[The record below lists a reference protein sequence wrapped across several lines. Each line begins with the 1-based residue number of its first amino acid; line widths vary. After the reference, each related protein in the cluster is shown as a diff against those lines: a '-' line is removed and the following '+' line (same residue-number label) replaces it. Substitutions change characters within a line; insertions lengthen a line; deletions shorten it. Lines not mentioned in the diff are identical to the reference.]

1 MNHDY
6 HLLDAYFSGQTSPA
20 EERSLAQILANDPTL
35 ADQFVEQARLDA
47 LLGEIFTDQP
57 AGKFHETL
65 VARLMTGEQ
74 LKPVAKPSTKVI
86 RGPFPYWKQVAAVV
100 ALGLFLWGISSVWYG
115 ASQLAEANPRK
126 KASPRVASVEA
137 PALATADQSPSVEQ
151 DRELEAWLRK
161 YFVGAQPVMERS
173 LEDWL
178 VALVEQEFPKHNHL
192 NKHRNLTWEI
202 RAANPES
209 KEKLARQNVR
219 LQCTPGSLLDQV
231 RGLAALAGCDV
242 HVEPD
247 TLVLTP
253 MKESSTAVEARE
265 IMLSA
270 AFVNGETLVSSP
282 PIAQQVTTWQD
293 INIADIALAD
303 SRMDGIASDYII
315 NSNSDPN
322 PISLAA
328 TRILQSG
335 IDWPKGS
342 EVTAVMPV
350 LEPIVSS
357 YADSTITY
365 NLPQSTESEATQ
377 LLSYAGSH
385 FMDLN
390 SGTNGLMVTNGIWG
404 GTPGSMAFKVNLQT
418 SPRGFHQLE
427 ILNQLPK
434 AATIEPKLTITDHT
448 FAANQA
454 PLAKDRV
461 LVGNELSAL
470 TEAYRGSALS
480 SIPVDTQPE
489 NEAQPFSVATQFT
502 STIPTSYSWIDLPSL
517 QTPMVGATFASN
529 GQTEPLPDVE
539 VASNSPT
546 TPDVTATW
554 SFRAAPVPTSQANLS
569 LTRSG
574 ELLKISGA
582 INVPATAPAVAAN
595 TQTAQIQI
603 LREYSFED
611 VTAETIALGDEPI
624 DDGLT
629 RLTDFGINVVAPP
642 APPAGVDI
650 SLSLFPGQ
658 GAIVTG
664 PTTDGKVHYY
674 LLKRAE

>member
-20 EERSLAQILANDPTL
+20 EERSLAQILANDSAL

-137 PALATADQSPSVEQ
+137 PAIATADQSPSVEQ
-151 DRELEAWLRK
+151 DRELEAWLRN
-161 YFVGAQPVMERS
+161 YFVGAQPIMERS

-178 VALVEQEFPKHNHL
+178 VALVEKEFPQHNHL

-242 HVEPD
+242 HLEPD

-322 PISLAA
+322 PIPVAA
-328 TRILQSG
+328 IRILQSG

-350 LEPIVSS
+350 QEQNAAV
-357 YADSTITY
+357 YFGNAITFT
-365 NLPQSTESEATQ
+365 LPQSGSEPQ
-377 LLSYAGSH
+377 QLSYAGST
-385 FMDLN
+385 FTGWN
-390 SGTNGLMVTNGIWG
+390 SGTNGHHIVNGAEG
-404 GTPGSMAFKVNLQT
+404 FVPTSMAYKINLQT

-427 ILNQLPK
+427 ILNQLLKP
-434 AATIEPKLTITDHT
+434 ATTEPKLTITDYT

-454 PLAKDRV
+454 PLSKDRV
-461 LVGNELSAL
+461 LAGDELNVL

-480 SIPVDTQPE
+480 SLFVDTRPE
-489 NEAQPFSVATQFT
+489 NEAQPYSVATQFT
-502 STIPTSYSWIDLPSL
+502 STIPAGNSWIDLPSL
-517 QTPMVGATFASN
+517 QTPMVGAAFDSN
-529 GQTEPLPDVE
+529 GQAEPLPEVE
-539 VASNSPT
+539 VASNFPVTPNTPT
-546 TPDVTATW
+546 TW
-554 SFRAAPVPTSQANLS
+554 SFRAVPAPTSQANLA

-664 PTTDGKVHYY
+664 PTVDGQVHYY
-674 LLKRAE
+674 LLKLAE

>member
-1 MNHDY
+1 MNPDS
-6 HLLDAYFSGQTSPA
+6 HLLDAYFSGQTYPA
-20 EERSLAQILANDPTL
+20 EVRSLAQILANDPAL

-47 LLGEIFTDQP
+47 LLGEIFADQP

-65 VARLMTGEQ
+65 VARLMTVEQ

-86 RGPFPYWKQVAAVV
+86 RGPFPYWKQVASVV

-126 KASPRVASVEA
+126 KTSPRVASVEA

-161 YFVGAQPVMERS
+161 YFVGAQPIMKRS

-178 VALVEQEFPKHNHL
+178 VALVEKEFPQHNHL

-242 HVEPD
+242 HVEPEK
-247 TLVLTP
+247 LVLTP
-253 MKESSTAVEARE
+253 MKESSTAIEARE

-282 PIAQQVTTWQD
+282 QIAQQVTTWEERT
-293 INIADIALAD
+293 IADLAVAD
-303 SRMDGIASDYII
+303 FSMDGIASDHII
-315 NSNSDPN
+315 NSSSDPN
-322 PISLAA
+322 PTPLAA
-328 TRILQSG
+328 IRILQSG

-350 LEPIVSS
+350 QEQNA
-357 YADSTITY
+357 ADYFGNAITFT
-365 NLPQSTESEATQ
+365 LPQSSAPDANQ
-377 LLSYAGSH
+377 FFSYAGTH
-385 FMDLN
+385 FMNLN
-390 SGTNGLMVTNGIWG
+390 SGTNGRYIVNGAG
-404 GTPGSMAFKVNLQT
+404 GFVPTSMAYKINLQT

-434 AATIEPKLTITDHT
+434 AATIEPKLTITDYT

-461 LVGNELSAL
+461 IVGDELNAL
-470 TEAYRGSALS
+470 TESYRGSALS
-480 SIPVDTQPE
+480 SIFVDTRPE
-489 NEAQPFSVATQFT
+489 NGAQSFSVATQFT
-502 STIPTSYSWIDLPSL
+502 STIPTGSSWIDLPSL
-517 QTPMVGATFASN
+517 QTPMVGAAFDSN
-529 GQTEPLPDVE
+529 SQSEPLSWIE
-539 VASNSPT
+539 VTSNSPT
-546 TPDVTATW
+546 APDVTATW
-554 SFRAAPVPTSQANLS
+554 SFRAAPAPSSRANLA
-569 LTRSG
+569 LARSG

-582 INVPATAPAVAAN
+582 INLTPSAPAIATD
-595 TQTAQIQI
+595 TQTARIQT
-603 LREYSFED
+603 LGEYSFED
-611 VTAETIALGDEPI
+611 VPAETIALGDEPI
-624 DDGLT
+624 DAGLT
-629 RLTDFGINVVAPP
+629 RLTDFGTSVVAPP

-658 GAIVTG
+658 GALVTG
-664 PTTDGKVHYY
+664 PTVDGKVHYY
-674 LLKRAE
+674 LLKLAE